1 MSTSAM
7 AVLGPFV
14 FSLSTA
20 AYQSFQHEVAQRH
33 PSNSRVGARPARQH
47 IGPDDEQITL
57 PGTLLPEL
65 TGGPSALS
73 VLRYMSETG
82 KAWPFL
88 DGTGNFYGMFVI
100 EKIRQ
105 ERTYFFQDGA
115 ARKVYFTLNL
125 SRVDDDDVDQI
136 ASVLQAGSAIA
147 GMSGVVGALL

>member
-1 MSTSAM
+1 MSISAM

-20 AYQSFQHEVAQRH
+20 AYQSFQHETGERH
-33 PSNSRVGARPARQH
+33 PTTSRVGARPARQH
-47 IGPDDEQITL
+47 IGPDDETITL

-65 TGGPSALS
+65 TGGPSSLS

-105 ERTYFFQDGA
+105 DKTYFFQDGA
-115 ARKVYFTLNL
+115 ARKVDFTLNL
-125 SRVDDDDVDQI
+125 SRVDNDAVDQI
-136 ASVLQAGSAIA
+136 ASVMQAGRAIA
-147 GMSGVVGALL
+147 GMAGVVGALL